1 VSACRTGAAVAR
13 ASAAALLAAVSVLG
27 AACATAP
34 IAPPADA
41 ASPTGGLGVTL
52 WFARPET
59 KQYEFYVVEPDGRF
73 SCSGGL
79 KAFERA
85 TDWNGRLTDDEAKRL
100 RAIVDGAKWLT
111 AAEPSR
117 DDPKRTPVFEML
129 LKVPSGEREV
139 VIRGADPAAEQA
151 AQLLAEAAKRRFDRF
166 MQRLPDAGTQPR

>member
-1 VSACRTGAAVAR
+1 MIARRACGALAR
-13 ASAAALLAAVSVLG
+13 AAAAALLAAL
-27 AACATAP
+27 AAAGTACTTAP
-34 IAPPADA
+34 VAPPADA
-41 ASPTGGLGVTL
+41 ASPTGGLGFSL

-79 KAFERA
+79 KAFERI
-85 TDWNGRLTDDEAKRL
+85 TDWTGRLTDDEAKRL
-100 RAIVDGAKWLT
+100 RAIVDSAKWLT

-129 LKVPSGEREV
+129 LKAPSGEREV